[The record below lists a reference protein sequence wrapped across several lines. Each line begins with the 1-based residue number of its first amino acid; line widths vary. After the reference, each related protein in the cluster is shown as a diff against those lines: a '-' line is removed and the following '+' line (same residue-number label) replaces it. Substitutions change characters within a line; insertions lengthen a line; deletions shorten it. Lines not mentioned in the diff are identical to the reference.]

1 MEAEVEIRSFAL
13 KRFSLSSFEPN
24 PEFYAV
30 GNTRSRPVSDKDP
43 EAGLNS
49 EARGRRRSADGS
61 DSNRAFFTFMLAA
74 GRCLVDSKALA
85 RFSLGH
91 QRIAVTGQEA
101 GAMNDDDGVTVGRTD
116 LPIPTREREASHG
129 RRGAA

>member
-24 PEFYAV
+24 PEFY
-30 GNTRSRPVSDKDP
+30 KDP

-91 QRIAVTGQEA
+91 QRIAVTLRLL
-101 GAMNDDDGVTVGRTD
+101 DSTSRGV
-116 LPIPTREREASHG
+116 
-129 RRGAA
+129 